1 MGAADRILS
10 AEREALP
17 HGPWHVR
24 AFGLDTA
31 EPTTVVMAG
40 ERAVCVIT
48 SPRSES
54 VGGAIARLPDIL
66 RDTGDHAAELR
77 ALEAKVEALTDE
89 RDDLKDDVKTLKD
102 ELQVAESNVKAARTE
117 ANALHAQ
124 LADLRSKL

>member
-1 MGAADRILS
+1 VGAAARILS

-77 ALEAKVEALTDE
+77 ALEVKIEALTDE
-89 RDDLKDDVKTLKD
+89 RDDLKDDVETLKD
-102 ELQVAESNVKAARTE
+102 ELRCAEEGRKAAQAE
-117 ANALHAQ
+117 ADRLFGQ